1 MKHEYPGYNGLEKWL
16 LVSSLPKAEV
26 MRQFAD
32 EVKPYTPFIYMSRE
46 SFSPIAESQNNQR
59 KHEIR
64 AAKYREAYAYED
76 GVVEAFHSE
85 LLYDPLSE
93 HTSYLFLHE
102 ILDQLTPTQRERIK
116 KRYFLGMTMVEIAK
130 LEGISTQAVA
140 HSIKQSLQK
149 LRNLW
154 DS

>member
-1 MKHEYPGYNGLEKWL
+1 ML
-16 LVSSLPKAEV
+16 
-26 MRQFAD
+26 
-32 EVKPYTPFIYMSRE
+32 RE

-76 GVVEAFHSE
+76 GIAEAFHSE

-130 LEGISTQAVA
+130 LEGVSTQAVD